1 MEALMRPRQN
11 PVKEASPREE
21 KASFE
26 NSAVLSR
33 RDIDGN
39 RGDELAQGEEQK
51 EEIPNIL
58 NGGQNGKVLKDSS
71 KLLEMSVMEDK
82 AVQVSTEVVRQPL
95 INLMNLDDSTREF
108 LVANEIFIKLM
119 ESQSRFS
126 HY

>member
-26 NSAVLSR
+26 DSAVLSR

-58 NGGQNGKVLKDSS
+58 NGGHDGKVLKDSS
-71 KLLEMSVMEDK
+71 ELMEDK
-82 AVQVSTEVVRQPL
+82 AVQVSTEVARQPM

-108 LVANEIFIKLM
+108 LVSNEIFIKLM